1 MDTDTRIDTPDDT
14 LTDATDARTS
24 VMLVDDHQVMR
35 DLLRDAL
42 ENTGEFQVVAQA
54 ADGQEALRL
63 VEEAAPEAAPDV
75 IVMDVIMPVLDGI
88 EACRQ
93 ITELL
98 PEIKVL
104 MLTASNEQDAIV
116 RSIAAGATG
125 YLQKYS
131 GKEQLLA
138 TLREVAEG
146 EFRIPGDAARRLSRA
161 VRSGPTDGTDE
172 QLAMLTQREK
182 EILKLFAQGLSY
194 QEIGEIRNNSALTV
208 RNAVSGVQ
216 RKLGF
221 KTRQQMVVWAVRAD
235 LADGG

>member
-1 MDTDTRIDTPDDT
+1 MSTDN
-14 LTDATDARTS
+14 RTS

-63 VEEAAPEAAPDV
+63 VEEAAPDV
-75 IVMDVIMPVLDGI
+75 VVMDVIMPVMDGI
-88 EACRQ
+88 DACRQ

-98 PEIKVL
+98 PGTRVL
-104 MLTASNEQDAIV
+104 MLTASNEKDAIV

-131 GKEQLLA
+131 GKELLLT
-138 TLREVAEG
+138 TLREVALG
-146 EFRIPGDAARRLSRA
+146 EFRIPGNAARRLARA
-161 VRSGPTDGTDE
+161 VLSPSADDAAER
-172 QLAMLTQREK
+172 LATLTERER
-182 EILKLFAQGLSY
+182 EILKLFAGGLSY
-194 QEIGEIRNNSALTV
+194 QEIGEVREISALTV

-216 RKLGF
+216 KKLGF
-221 KTRQQMVVWAVRAD
+221 RTRQQMVVWAVRAG
-235 LADGG
+235 LVDGGST

>member
-1 MDTDTRIDTPDDT
+1 MTTGN
-14 LTDATDARTS
+14 RTS
-24 VMLVDDHQVMR
+24 VMLVDDHSIMR

-54 ADGQEALRL
+54 ADGEEALR
-63 VEEAAPEAAPDV
+63 VVQEAAPDV
-75 IVMDVIMPVLDGI
+75 IVMDVIMPVMDGI

-98 PEIKVL
+98 PGTRVL

-116 RSIAAGATG
+116 RAIAAGATG

-131 GKEQLLA
+131 GKEQLLT

-146 EFRIPGDAARRLSRA
+146 EFRIPGDAARRLARA
-161 VRSGPTDGTDE
+161 VRSPSGDASERLAALTD
-172 QLAMLTQREK
+172 RER
-182 EILKLFAQGLSY
+182 EILKLFAEGLTY
-194 QEIGEIRNNSALTV
+194 QEIGEIRNNSGLTV
-208 RNAVSGVQ
+208 RNAVSAVQ

-221 KTRQQMVVWAVRAD
+221 RTRQQMVLWAVRAG
-235 LADGG
+235 LVDGGSGVS

>member
-1 MDTDTRIDTPDDT
+1 MTGKT
-14 LTDATDARTS
+14 LTR
-24 VMLVDDHQVMR
+24 VMLVDDHSIMR

-54 ADGQEALRL
+54 ADGEEALRM
-63 VEEAAPEAAPDV
+63 VQEAAPDV
-75 IVMDVIMPVLDGI
+75 IVMDVIMPVMDGI
-88 EACRQ
+88 DACRE

-98 PEIKVL
+98 PDTKVL

-116 RSIAAGATG
+116 RAIAAGATG

-131 GKEQLLA
+131 GKEHLLA

-146 EFRIPGDAARRLSRA
+146 EFRIPGSAARRLARA
-161 VRSGPTDGTDE
+161 VRTPSGDPPSERLDALTD
-172 QLAMLTQREK
+172 RERG
-182 EILKLFAQGLSY
+182 ILKLFADGLTY

-216 RKLGF
+216 KKLGF
-221 KTRQQMVVWAVRAD
+221 KTRQQMVIWAVRAG
-235 LADGG
+235 LVDGGSG